1 MSRGANLNQQSVDEE
16 EERKA
21 AAAWDTQT
29 IASFVQASGG
39 TRVIEKVT
47 WLWRRL
53 VVLESSGLTFT
64 CLQILIAN
72 NGIAAVKC
80 MRSIRRWCYNTFQD
94 ERAVKFV
101 AMVR

>member
-29 IASFVQASGG
+29 IESFVQASGG

-47 WLWRRL
+47 
-53 VVLESSGLTFT
+53 
-64 CLQILIAN
+64 
-72 NGIAAVKC
+72 
-80 MRSIRRWCYNTFQD
+80 
-94 ERAVKFV
+94 
-101 AMVR
+101 